1 MHMQI
6 QIQKVNVLI
15 HLFMVGYSD
24 SASHFRSG
32 GQDQSNYNEVA
43 DGVVCGSQQRCSGK
57 NTGILQET
65 RTSIRQNH
73 SVVCSV
79 DLGLRRASEFS
90 FLYILF

>member
-79 DLGLRRASEFS
+79 DLPLNKASEFS